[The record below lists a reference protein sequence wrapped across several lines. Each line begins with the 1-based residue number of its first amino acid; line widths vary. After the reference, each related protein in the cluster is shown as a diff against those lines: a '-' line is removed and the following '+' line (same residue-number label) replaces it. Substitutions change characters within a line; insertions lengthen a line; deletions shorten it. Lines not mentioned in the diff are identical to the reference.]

1 MIMRHLCDLG
11 KTAFTNEGIENTA
24 TELSRP
30 TKPLATLP
38 NSAPARIPVL

>member
-11 KTAFTNEGIENTA
+11 KTEFTKEVIENKA
-24 TELSRP
+24 TESSRP
-30 TKPLATLP
+30 TKPLAALP